1 MSDEQQPEAS
11 TAPNAPP
18 PDPGY
23 NLLPGE
29 QMGFA
34 SMNLQVMNA
43 KLVVYSLNAALEKA
57 LQEVDRTQAQFSG
70 ALGFLAN
77 AHGMGQ
83 AKLTPDFSKLEPSK

>member
-1 MSDEQQPEAS
+1 MSDESPEAS
-11 TAPNAPP
+11 AVSNAPP
-18 PDPGY
+18 DSGY
-23 NLLPGE
+23 TLTPGE

>member
-1 MSDEQQPEAS
+1 MSESE
-11 TAPNAPP
+11 TTNAPA
-18 PDPGY
+18 DTGY
-23 NLLPGE
+23 TLSPGE

-43 KLVVYSLNAALEKA
+43 KLVVYNLNAALEKA
-57 LQEVDRTQAQFSG
+57 LKEVDRLEAQFSG

-83 AKLTPDFSKLEPSK
+83 AQLTPDFSRLEPKT